1 LTAPVTC
8 PSGRDEPDFA
18 TISGVAKEGEA
29 DQPVSNTIRN
39 ALIGGLKPTAASA
52 GSRQTASR
60 RVLRLRSG
68 VRLQHLLFL
77 TFTTLAAVP
86 IVALA
91 LWDQNVA
98 YQHELDSVRE
108 QHLLVARNLTT
119 GLSRYVQDVEAAFA
133 LAFESGGMRTQVPGL
148 EQFLVSL
155 NVVHLCILGPDDR
168 VEHVFGGVVPSEPL
182 RFPEALLGEL
192 RKLAASAGGKPALT
206 QLSHDNTRRPVFY
219 LAQLLP
225 EGRLGVGVLN
235 PDYIIQ
241 LQKQIAFGEHGH
253 AVIVDATGR
262 VIAHPFAAWIAGSQD
277 MSAVPVVQAMMRGET
292 GVGQFYSPAM
302 QTMMVAGYS
311 VVPEN
316 GWGVMV
322 PQPLV
327 ELQRHAAQV
336 NRLAMVVALVAFA
349 AAALL
354 SWLLAAYFTRPV
366 RQVAATAEAVLAG
379 NETLSV
385 PEFRGV
391 VPREIRRLRVA
402 FNTML
407 DDLRRRNADT
417 TAALRQAETSSIAKS
432 QFLANMSHEI
442 RTPLHGVVGMIELLQ
457 QTELSPMQMHYVRGA
472 RKSGELLLTLIDD
485 VLDLSKIEA
494 GKVELEHAPFH
505 LPSLAQDALLMFG
518 DQARSKG
525 LALTVSVPAELN
537 LTVCGDAHRLSRI
550 LTNLVGN
557 ALKFT
562 AEGSVAIRLSNSESD
577 ADQVWLRCEVADTG
591 IGIPQ
596 GRQRAIFEA
605 FSQADTSTT
614 RRYGGTGL
622 GLSIA
627 LQLCHLMGGE
637 IGVDSTVGVGSTF
650 WFRVRLQTAPGAALP
665 ATPAVEA
672 PRRERTVPASG
683 RNFVSSAQRGFE
695 AALARLGRG
704 SIRILLVEDNT
715 ISMRVTQALLE
726 SIGCKVAAARSG
738 VEAVAAYRDGVFD
751 VVLLDCQM
759 PEMDGYE
766 TARAI
771 RQIEA
776 FRGCATPIIALT
788 ANALVGSRDAS
799 LAAGMDDQLT
809 KPLTLAELSA
819 RLLHWLAPVNSRSG
833 AAAD

>member
-1 LTAPVTC
+1 
-8 PSGRDEPDFA
+8 
-18 TISGVAKEGEA
+18 VA
-29 DQPVSNTIRN
+29 V
-39 ALIGGLKPTAASA
+39 A
-52 GSRQTASR
+52 GFRQAVSR
-60 RVLRLRSG
+60 RVRRLRFG
-68 VRLQHLLFL
+68 LRLQHLLFL
-77 TFTTLAAVP
+77 AFTAIAAVP
-86 IVALA
+86 IVVLA
-91 LWDQNVA
+91 LWDQSVA

-108 QHLLVARNLTT
+108 RHLLVARNLTT
-119 GLSRYVQDVEAAFA
+119 GLSRYVQDVEAAFSM
-133 LAFESGGMRTQVPGL
+133 AFEVGGMRTQVPGL

-155 NVVHLCILGPDDR
+155 NVAHLCILAPDGR
-168 VEHVFGGVVPSEPL
+168 VERFFGGIIPSEP
-182 RFPEALLGEL
+182 RTFPSRLLAALH
-192 RKLAASAGGKPALT
+192 KLAANSGGKPAMT
-206 QLSHDNTRRPVFY
+206 QLEHDNTGRPVFF
-219 LAQLLP
+219 LAQPLP
-225 EGRLGVGVLN
+225 DGRLGVGVLE
-235 PDYIIQ
+235 PDYIVQ

-253 AVIVDATGR
+253 AVVIDATGR
-262 VIAHPFAAWIAGSQD
+262 VIAHPFAAWVAKSEDISE
-277 MSAVPVVQAMMRGET
+277 VPVVQAMKRGET

-302 QTMMVAGYS
+302 NGMMVAGYS
-311 VVPEN
+311 VVPET

-327 ELQRHAAQV
+327 ELHRHAAQV
-336 NRLAMVVALVAFA
+336 NRLAMVVAMAAFA

-354 SWLLAAYFTRPV
+354 SWLLATYLTRPV

-379 NETLSV
+379 NDKLSV
-385 PEFRGV
+385 PEFRGM
-391 VPREIRRLRVA
+391 VPREIRRLRIA

-407 DDLRRRNADT
+407 DDLRQRNADT
-417 TAALRQAETSSIAKS
+417 TVALRQAETSSFAKS

-472 RKSGELLLTLIDD
+472 RQSGETLLTLIDD

-505 LPSLAQDALLMFG
+505 LPSLAHDSLLMFG

-525 LALTVSVPAELN
+525 LTLTASVPSELN
-537 LTVCGDAHRLSRI
+537 LMVRGDAHRLRRI
-550 LTNLVGN
+550 LTNLVAN

-562 AEGSVAIRLSNSESD
+562 AEGSVAIRLGSAEPD

-591 IGIPQ
+591 IGVPQ
-596 GRQRAIFEA
+596 SRQQAIFDA
-605 FSQADTSTT
+605 FSQADNSTT

-627 LQLCHLMGGE
+627 RQLCHLMGGE
-637 IGVDSTVGVGSTF
+637 IGVDSTVGVGSIF
-650 WFRVRLQTAPGAALP
+650 WFRVRLETAHGAMLPPMPAL
-665 ATPAVEA
+665 EA
-672 PRRERTVPASG
+672 PRRERTLPGSG
-683 RNFVSSAQRGFE
+683 RNFVSAAQRSFE
-695 AALARLGRG
+695 TALARIGRG

-726 SIGCKVAAARSG
+726 SIGCEVAAARSG
-738 VEAVAAYRDGVFD
+738 VEAVAAYRDGTFD

-771 RQIEA
+771 RQMEA

-819 RLLHWLAPVNSRSG
+819 RLLHWLAPVNHRSG